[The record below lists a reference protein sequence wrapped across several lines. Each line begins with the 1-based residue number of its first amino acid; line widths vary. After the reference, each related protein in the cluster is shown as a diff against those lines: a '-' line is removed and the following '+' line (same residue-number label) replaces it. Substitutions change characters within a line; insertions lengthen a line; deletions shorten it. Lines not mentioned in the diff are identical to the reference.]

1 MKKLALNRRLLST
14 DFARKLVSH
23 DTRRCDWSHR
33 TFSSAS
39 TESVQP
45 TDPNWEQKTLESW
58 KKQGLM
64 DHLGFKM
71 TKVKPGWVE
80 LELPFSQKLSQQ
92 HGYFHGGVVGTMADN
107 AGGMATFTLT
117 PPGLCKRLC

>member
-80 LELPFSQKLSQQ
+80 LELPFSQKLSMDTFMAGLWEPWQIML
-92 HGYFHGGVVGTMADN
+92 VGW
-107 AGGMATFTLT
+107 
-117 PPGLCKRLC
+117 PPSL